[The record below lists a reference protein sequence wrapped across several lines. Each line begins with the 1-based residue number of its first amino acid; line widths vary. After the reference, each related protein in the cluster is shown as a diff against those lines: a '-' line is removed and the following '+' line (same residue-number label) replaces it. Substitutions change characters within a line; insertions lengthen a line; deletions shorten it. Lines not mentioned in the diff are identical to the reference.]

1 MSQYLTHEKVLK
13 NRTYYCILFSCII
26 LKPET
31 CPVTVRAETVLSPAT
46 IQSTQATARV
56 HMASITE
63 AINKHVVIN
72 WLAGW
77 LLGSQPT
84 PVSPS
89 PWCRRGCLTTPGR
102 VLAPVL

>member
-1 MSQYLTHEKVLK
+1 MLK
-13 NRTYYCILFSCII
+13 NRTCYCILFSYII
-26 LKPET
+26 LKPAT
-31 CPVTVRAETVLSPAT
+31 CPVTMRAKTVLSPAT
-46 IQSTQATARV
+46 IQSTQAMAGV

-89 PWCRRGCLTTPGR
+89 PWCRRGRLTTLG
-102 VLAPVL
+102 